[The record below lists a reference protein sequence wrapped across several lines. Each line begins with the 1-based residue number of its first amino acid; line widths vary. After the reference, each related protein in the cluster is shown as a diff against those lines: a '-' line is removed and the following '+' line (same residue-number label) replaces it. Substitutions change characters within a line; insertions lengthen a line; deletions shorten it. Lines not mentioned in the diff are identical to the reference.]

1 MSDRYDLMAKLPALY
16 GSPPFAELQRVLGE
30 GLRAAGE
37 DVSFTLD
44 QLWPQTASGWGL
56 ALWESAYGIPT
67 ELSKDLSFRRSRLI
81 SKLRGQGVP
90 TRALIESVAASFVNG
105 EVSISED
112 AAAHAFTVTFVSVFG
127 IPPNLDDLTAAI
139 NEVKPAHLTF
149 GYVYRYRT
157 NGELAAYTHEQLSA
171 YTHDTIRGGDMP

>member
-16 GSPPFAELQRVLGE
+16 GAPPFAELQRVLGE

-112 AAAHAFTVTFVSVFG
+112 AAAHTFAVTFVSIIGV
-127 IPPNLDDLTAAI
+127 PPNIDDLTAAI

-157 NGELAAYTHEQLSA
+157 HRELSAYTHEQLSA
-171 YTHDTIRGGDMP
+171 YTHDQLRGGQIP